1 MNSWTGLK
9 PVTENLFPH
18 PLPETAI
25 FFFFALLAL
34 AMGQCVR
41 DDSNGQPA
49 CNAAEVA
56 QRFWRNNWDPTAYW
70 ECVTAGTAATARR
83 CPTEGMFDSATLT
96 CIRWDQ
102 WVWTETC
109 KPPSML

>member
-1 MNSWTGLK
+1 MKT
-9 PVTENLFPH
+9 
-18 PLPETAI
+18 I
-25 FFFFALLAL
+25 FVFFALLAL
-34 AMGQCVR
+34 AMGEPLCVR

-49 CNAAEVA
+49 CNAEEMT

-96 CIRWDQ
+96 CIRWDL
-102 WVWTETC
+102 WVWTPTC
-109 KPPSML
+109 KPPSMLV

>member
-1 MNSWTGLK
+1 MKT
-9 PVTENLFPH
+9 
-18 PLPETAI
+18 I

>member
-1 MNSWTGLK
+1 MKTII
-9 PVTENLFPH
+9 VF
-18 PLPETAI
+18 
-25 FFFFALLAL
+25 LAL
-34 AMGQCVR
+34 VALALGQCVR

-49 CNAAEVA
+49 CNAVELA
-56 QRFWRNNWDPTAYW
+56 QGLWRNNWDPTAYW
-70 ECVTAGTAATARR
+70 QCTTLNTPATPQR

-109 KPPSML
+109 KPPSAL